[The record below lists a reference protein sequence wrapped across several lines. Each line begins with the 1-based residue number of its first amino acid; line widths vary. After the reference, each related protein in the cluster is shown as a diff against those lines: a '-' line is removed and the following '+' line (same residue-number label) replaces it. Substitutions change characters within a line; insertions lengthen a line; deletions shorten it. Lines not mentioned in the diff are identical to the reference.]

1 MKQLAKIFHMMLPR
15 NNSLC
20 FTHRDYNRKE
30 YKVESF
36 HLKVGK
42 NKSSELFRATPMVT
56 KCGHR
61 EGGHVHRHFDH
72 QIGARTVH
80 CSAMCTKHMTR
91 THTTIHTRFASC
103 IGVASGDEWVLTNHL
118 GKRIIASLFIPSEK
132 KRDRKLP
139 RNRSPSSVSR
149 QIYCVLLAVVTNE
162 LSLSDI
168 SLERKVYRW
177 ILNNRVLCWIWPSL
191 IIAKRMKRRISRSG
205 RGKGEKDEESM
216 RSERIFSDCRFL
228 VCDSSIEFD
237 YSNREGEE
245 FKLRK

>member
-1 MKQLAKIFHMMLPR
+1 MR
-15 NNSLC
+15 
-20 FTHRDYNRKE
+20 
-30 YKVESF
+30 
-36 HLKVGK
+36 K
-42 NKSSELFRATPMVT
+42 NKSSELFHATPMVT

-72 QIGARTVH
+72 QIGARTVY
-80 CSAMCTKHMTR
+80 CSTMCTKHTTR
-91 THTTIHTRFASC
+91 THTAIHARFAPC
-103 IGVASGDEWVLTNHL
+103 IGVASGDERALTNHL
-118 GKRIIASLFIPSEK
+118 GKRIIASLFIPSGE

-168 SLERKVYRW
+168 SFGKESVPLNFEQSSFVLNLAKFDYCEADEKKNFEERRE
-177 ILNNRVLCWIWPSL
+177 
-191 IIAKRMKRRISRSG
+191 G
-205 RGKGEKDEESM
+205 FGEGI
-216 RSERIFSDCRFL
+216 RSERIFNDCRFL
-228 VCDSSIEFD
+228 VCDSSMKFD

>member
-1 MKQLAKIFHMMLPR
+1 MGQLAKIFHTILPW
-15 NNSLC
+15 NNSLS
-20 FTHRDYNRKE
+20 FAHRDYNTE
-30 YKVESF
+30 EHKVESS
-36 HLKVGK
+36 HLKAEK

-80 CSAMCTKHMTR
+80 CSTMCTKHTTR
-91 THTTIHTRFASC
+91 THTAIHARFASC
-103 IGVASGDEWVLTNHL
+103 IGVASGDERALTNHL
-118 GKRIIASLFIPSEK
+118 GKRIIASLFIPSEKKK

-177 ILNNRVLCWIWPSL
+177 ILNNRVLCWIWRSL
-191 IIAKRMKRRISRSG
+191 IIERRMKRRISRSG
-205 RGKGEKDEESM
+205 KGLARVYEVKE
-216 RSERIFSDCRFL
+216 FL
-228 VCDSSIEFD
+228 VIAGS
-237 YSNREGEE
+237 
-245 FKLRK
+245 